1 MRRASWMLRAVALG
15 LLAGA
20 CGPEAGPVLDRDRI
34 LQEYC
39 ELIRVTCAYMPNDDL
54 SSCIQYFDDRG
65 VKEDGWYAE
74 QGCLDEELIML
85 DCLSGLTC
93 EEFDAWLGDP
103 NAPCGPERQD
113 VFDAGC
119 QHVF

>member
-1 MRRASWMLRAVALG
+1 MRRVGSTLRAVVLG

-20 CGPEAGPVLDRDRI
+20 CGPEAEPVLDRDRI
-34 LQEYC
+34 LREYC
-39 ELIRVTCAYMPNDDL
+39 EMALTCVENPAKDL
-54 SSCIQYFDDRG
+54 SECIAYFGDVG
-65 VKEDGWYAE
+65 VREDGGFAE

-93 EEFDAWLGDP
+93 EEFDAWIAGPD
-103 NAPCGPERQD
+103 APCSQERQD